1 MSQLHATD
9 DDFGSYEGTVVAGKY
24 RIEHILGSGG
34 MGSVWLARHVELGF
48 LVAVKLIK
56 PSLLTRKDSR
66 RRFQIEAQA
75 ATQIDSPHAVRVFDY
90 GETDDGVPF
99 MVMEFL
105 EGESLA
111 DCVSRRGAFSLEE
124 LARILAQASKA
135 ISKAHAQG
143 IFHRDLK
150 PDNVFLAT
158 NVEHID
164 PELPYT
170 VKIVDFGIAKLLDN
184 SFSVG
189 GAGPG
194 MAGPTQTGM
203 VVGTPSF
210 MSPEQLTE
218 GGEPDALT
226 DVWTLGVTFFTAAT
240 ATLPFEGEVLG
251 DVVLK
256 VCVSEMPKPSR
267 KHPELPPEFDAWFA
281 KACARDRKKRFQS
294 VTEMSDALSLLAEG
308 GRDTARRLPTPAALL
323 ASRRSRP
330 DPQSN
335 PPAAIGSDPPPQQS
349 QERLRAAAPS
359 QADGGD
365 VSYRLRPVDRITDS
379 VIPPAH
385 SGGLSGRMAVMVGLV
400 LGVSITVGALGFLA
414 WQNSRNEPLASEN
427 NVATPEP
434 VASEPAVASVAPSA
448 EPAPDAGVPPAKA
461 GKQRPR
467 K

>member
-1 MSQLHATD
+1 MTQLHAAD
-9 DDFGSYEGTVVAGKY
+9 DDFGSYEGTVVADKY

-34 MGSVWLARHVELGF
+34 MGSVWLARHVDLGF

-66 RRFQIEAQA
+66 RRFQIEAHA
-75 ATQIDSPHAVRVFDY
+75 ASQIDSPHAVRVFDY
-90 GETDDGVPF
+90 GETDDGVPY

-124 LARILAQASKA
+124 LARILTQATKA
-135 ISKAHAQG
+135 ISKAHSKG

-158 NVEHID
+158 NVEHVD

-184 SFSVG
+184 SFSLGGG
-189 GAGPG
+189 GAG

-226 DVWTLGVTFFTAAT
+226 DVWTLGVTFYTAAT

-256 VCVSEMPKPSR
+256 VCVSEMPRPSR
-267 KHPELPPEFDAWFA
+267 HNPELPPEFDAWFA
-281 KACARDRKKRFQS
+281 KACARDRSKRFQT
-294 VTEMSDALSLLAEG
+294 VTEMSDALSLLADG
-308 GRDTARRLPTPAALL
+308 GRDTARRLPTPAVIE

-330 DPQSN
+330 DSQSN
-335 PPAAIGSDPPPQQS
+335 PPHSIGSDPPPDRS
-349 QERLRAAAPS
+349 APRLRAAS
-359 QADGGD
+359 VGDD
-365 VSYRLRPVDRITDS
+365 VSYRLRPVERVTDS
-379 VIPPAH
+379 VMPPAA
-385 SGGLSGRMAVMVGLV
+385 GGLNRRTAIMIGLV
-400 LGVSITVGALGFLA
+400 LGVSLTVGTVGFLA
-414 WQNSRNEPLASEN
+414 WQESRRNPPVEDTPRPNSSQ
-427 NVATPEP
+427 
-434 VASEPAVASVAPSA
+434 VAPIVSSA
-448 EPAPDAGVPPAKA
+448 PIASAPLPAPSLGIDAGAPAK
-461 GKQRPR
+461 GGRHR
-467 K
+467 HR

>member
-9 DDFGSYEGTVVAGKY
+9 DDFGAYEGTVVAGKY

-34 MGSVWLARHVELGF
+34 MGSVWLARHVDLGF

-66 RRFQIEAQA
+66 RRFQIEAHA
-75 ATQIDSPHAVRVFDY
+75 ASQIDSPHAVRVFDH

-111 DCVSRRGAFSLEE
+111 DCVARRGAFSLEE
-124 LARILAQASKA
+124 LARILGQATKA
-135 ISKAHAQG
+135 IAKAHAKG

-158 NVEHID
+158 NVEHVD
-164 PELPYT
+164 PDLPYT

-189 GAGPG
+189 GGGAG

-226 DVWTLGVTFFTAAT
+226 DVWTLGVSFYTAAT

-256 VCVSEMPKPSR
+256 VCVSEMPRPSR
-267 KHPELPPEFDAWFA
+267 HNPQLPPEFDAWFA
-281 KACARDRKKRFQS
+281 KACARDRKKRFQT

-308 GRDTARRLPTPAALL
+308 GRDTARRLPTPAVIQ

-330 DPQSN
+330 DPTSS
-335 PPAAIGSDPPPQQS
+335 PPGALESEPPPGEPE
-349 QERLRAAAPS
+349 ERLRA
-359 QADGGD
+359 DD
-365 VSYRLRPVDRITDS
+365 VSYRLRPVDRVTDS
-379 VIPPAH
+379 VMPPDLG
-385 SGGLSGRMAVMVGLV
+385 GGLNRRTAIMIGLV
-400 LGVSITVGALGFLA
+400 LGVSLTVGTLGFFA
-414 WQNSRNEPLASEN
+414 WQESRRHPP
-427 NVATPEP
+427 PEP
-434 VASEPAVASVAPSA
+434 TPAPSA
-448 EPAPDAGVPPAKA
+448 EVTPAAPSAPIPVASGSTREPRLDAGAPVPK
-461 GKQRPR
+461 GSKHRGR
-467 K
+467 H

>member
-1 MSQLHATD
+1 MTQLHATD
-9 DDFGSYEGTVVAGKY
+9 DDFGSYEGTLVAGKY

-34 MGSVWLARHVELGF
+34 MGSVWLARHVDLGF

-66 RRFQIEAQA
+66 RRFQIEAHA
-75 ATQIDSPHAVRVFDY
+75 ASQIDSPHAVRVFDH
-90 GETDDGVPF
+90 GETEDGVPF

-111 DCVSRRGAFSLEE
+111 DCVSRRGAFSLPE
-124 LARILAQASKA
+124 LARILAQAEKA
-135 ISKAHAQG
+135 ISKAHAKG

-158 NVEHID
+158 NVENVD
-164 PELPYT
+164 PDLPYT

-184 SFSVG
+184 SFAV
-189 GAGPG
+189 GAGGG

-226 DVWTLGVTFFTAAT
+226 DVWTLGVSFYTAAT

-267 KHPELPPEFDAWFA
+267 HNPELPPEFDAWFA
-281 KACARDRKKRFQS
+281 KACARDRKKRFQT
-294 VTEMSDALSLLAEG
+294 VTEMSDALSMLAEG
-308 GRDTARRLPTPAALL
+308 GRDTARRLPTPAAIE

-330 DPQSN
+330 DAQSN
-335 PPAAIGSDPPPQQS
+335 PPVELGSDPPPQQS
-349 QERLRAAAPS
+349 AARLRTASVSEA
-359 QADGGD
+359 D
-365 VSYRLRPVDRITDS
+365 VSYRLRPVERLTDS
-379 VIPPAH
+379 VMPPPP
-385 SGGLSGRMAVMVGLV
+385 GGLNRRTAIMVGLV
-400 LGVSITVGALGFLA
+400 LGVSLTVGTVGFFS
-414 WQNSRNEPLASEN
+414 WQQSRNELPTA
-427 NVATPEP
+427 P
-434 VASEPAVASVAPSA
+434 VVSHESVAPPTSTLALPESSA
-448 EPAPDAGVPPAKA
+448 PPAPSAFAPADAGAAPS
-461 GKQRPR
+461 GKGRHR
-467 K
+467 RR

>member
-1 MSQLHATD
+1 
-9 DDFGSYEGTVVAGKY
+9 
-24 RIEHILGSGG
+24 
-34 MGSVWLARHVELGF
+34 
-48 LVAVKLIK
+48 LIK

-124 LARILAQASKA
+124 LARILSQASKA

-158 NVEHID
+158 NVEHVD

-184 SFSVG
+184 SFQVG
-189 GAGPG
+189 GGGAG

-267 KHPELPPEFDAWFA
+267 SHPELPSSFDEWFA
-281 KACARDRKKRFQS
+281 KACARDRKKRFQT

-308 GRDTARRLPTPAALL
+308 GRDTARRLPTPQALL

-335 PPAAIGSDPPPQQS
+335 PPASIGSDPPPGQS
-349 QERLRAAAPS
+349 EERIRAQAPT
-359 QADGGD
+359 GD
-365 VSYRLRPVDRITDS
+365 VSYRLRAVERVTDS
-379 VIPPAH
+379 VIPPAQQH
-385 SGGLSGRMAVMVGLV
+385 GFSRRMAIMVGLV
-400 LGVSITVGALGFLA
+400 LGVSFTVGTVGFLA
-414 WQNSRNEPLASEN
+414 WQNSRNEPPPAE
-427 NVATPEP
+427 VATPSP
-434 VASEPAVASVAPSA
+434 
-448 EPAPDAGVPPAKA
+448 EPAPVVSAAASAAPAPSSSADKLDAGAPK
-461 GKQRPR
+461 GKRHGHR
-467 K
+467 